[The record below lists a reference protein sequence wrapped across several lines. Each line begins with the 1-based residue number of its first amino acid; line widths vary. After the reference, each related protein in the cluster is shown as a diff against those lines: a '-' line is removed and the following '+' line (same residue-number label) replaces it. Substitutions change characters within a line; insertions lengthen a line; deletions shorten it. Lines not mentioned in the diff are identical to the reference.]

1 MCCIE
6 FDQRMQVHRN
16 SEPDATDLPNR
27 IQSAQ
32 GVLQSVQGDH
42 SNAAHLIETLETTC
56 ADLHLQV

>member
-1 MCCIE
+1 
-6 FDQRMQVHRN
+6 MQVHRN